1 MLAVASLNVQ
11 MNPQRRIVRMG
22 LAVFMSVLLVA
33 AVVVTVHKDASDSVS
48 ELFQP
53 TFTDLRIKLPPL
65 PPLTE
70 EQMKSL
76 PDIREMEYKPATP
89 SELKNVLHQSGVRLH
104 VFKDVSKG
112 DACHCIMPLMHH
124 T

>member
-112 DACHCIMPLMHH
+112 DARHCIYAP
-124 T
+124 